1 MNFGEKLINYRKKA
15 GLSQE
20 ALGDKLNVTRQTVSK
35 WELGQTAPGMD
46 DLSHMSEIF
55 NVSVDELI
63 KEEEK
68 QGMDN
73 MNNKEIKVD
82 NAGSNAKPAKT
93 SREKV
98 IIGVL
103 IGLLVIALA
112 TILLITVTNT
122 GEKDSETAKEKN
134 FIERFFDLFEDIL
147 GKTEDN
153 IDKIGNSGNLDDI
166 NNKLGPTKYN
176 LPIKLYSGSATEFK
190 VRNLLDEV
198 ITINKTNDRKITV
211 KYEDVETQDEVAI
224 RNIKN
229 NMVEGD
235 FDIIFDYD
243 KEGYIVKASIEKVE
257 VKVSPSKFNSGLNI
271 YEGLMPDNIVVFM
284 LEQIITKNETNNR
297 KITVKFEDVE
307 TQDGTTIKNIKSKL
321 DGNYDV
327 DFNYDQEGYI
337 VSVEITKA
345 K

>member
-1 MNFGEKLINYRKKA
+1 MNFGEKLTNYRKKA

-20 ALGDKLNVTRQTVSK
+20 ALGEKLNVTRQTVSK
-35 WELGQTAPGMD
+35 WELGQTTPGMD

-63 KEEEK
+63 KEEENK
-68 QGMDN
+68 VMENMD
-73 MNNKEIKVD
+73 NKEIKVESTS
-82 NAGSNAKPAKT
+82 SNSKPAKT

-112 TILLITVTNT
+112 AVLLISVTRN
-122 GEKDSETAKEKN
+122 DSETAKEKS
-134 FIERFFDLFEDIL
+134 FIERFFDLFERML
-147 GKTEDN
+147 GMAEDN
-153 IDKIGNSGNLDDI
+153 MDNFGNIGNLDDI
-166 NNKLGPTKYN
+166 SNKLGPTKYN
-176 LPIKLYSGSATEFK
+176 LPIKLYSGSATEFN

-198 ITINKTNDRKITV
+198 ITINKTHDRKITV
-211 KYEDVETQDEVAI
+211 KYEEVETQDETTI

-229 NMVEGD
+229 NIVDGD

-243 KEGYIVKASIEKVE
+243 KEGYIVKATIEKVE
-257 VKVSPSKFNSGLNI
+257 VKVSPNKFNSGLNI
-271 YEGLMPDNIVVFM
+271 YEGLMPDDIVAFM
-284 LEQIITKNETNNR
+284 LDQIITKNETNDR
-297 KITVKFEDVE
+297 KITVKYEDIE
-307 TQDGTTIKNIKSKL
+307 TQDKTAIKNIKSSL
-321 DGNYDV
+321 DGNYQVAFD
-327 DFNYDQEGYI
+327 YDQEGYI

>member
-1 MNFGEKLINYRKKA
+1 
-15 GLSQE
+15 
-20 ALGDKLNVTRQTVSK
+20 
-35 WELGQTAPGMD
+35 
-46 DLSHMSEIF
+46 
-55 NVSVDELI
+55 
-63 KEEEK
+63 
-68 QGMDN
+68 MDN
-73 MNNKEIKVD
+73 MDNMDNKEVKVES
-82 NAGSNAKPAKT
+82 ATSNSKPTKT

-112 TILLITVTNT
+112 AVLLISVTRN
-122 GEKDSETAKEKN
+122 DSETAKEKGI
-134 FIERFFDLFEDIL
+134 IEKVFDMFEKVL
-147 GKTEDN
+147 GMAEENIDN
-153 IDKIGNSGNLDDI
+153 IGNIGNLDDI

-176 LPIKLYSGSATEFK
+176 LPIKLYSGSATEFE

-211 KYEDVETQDEVAI
+211 KYEEVETQDETTI

-243 KEGYIVKASIEKVE
+243 QEGYIVKATIEKVE
-257 VKVSPSKFNSGLNI
+257 VKVSPSEFNSGLNI
-271 YEGLMPDNIVVFM
+271 YKGLMPDNIVAFM
-284 LEQIITKNETNNR
+284 LDKIINKNETNNR
-297 KITVKFEDVE
+297 KITVKYEDIE
-307 TQDGTTIKNIKSKL
+307 TQDEAEIKNIKSSL
-321 DGNYDV
+321 DGNYEV
-327 DFNYDQEGYI
+327 DFDYDQEGYI